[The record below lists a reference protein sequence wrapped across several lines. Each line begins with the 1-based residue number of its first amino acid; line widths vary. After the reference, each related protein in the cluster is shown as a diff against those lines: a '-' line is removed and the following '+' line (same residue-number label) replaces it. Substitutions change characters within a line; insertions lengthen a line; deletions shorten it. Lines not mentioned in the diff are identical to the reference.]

1 MLCSIC
7 HAGEILEKEEEEDG
21 ILASMINCYN
31 TIVYTLRK
39 VSKRLVQLRPPECHT
54 SSVCVCRQQ
63 LVMIISFG

>member
-7 HAGEILEKEEEEDG
+7 HAGEILEKEEDG

-31 TIVYTLRK
+31 TIVYTLRN
-39 VSKRLVQLRPPECHT
+39 VSKRLVQPRPPECH
-54 SSVCVCRQQ
+54 SVCMCRQQ